1 MAVWVYR
8 GDDFDAG
15 QELSALRAAYT
26 GDPDKSA
33 GIVNGFFELLRIR
46 DAGFLPCSAWHA
58 TAGGL
63 FLFRDVKFRMAA
75 TVPGDGRAQTHDV
88 SLALSETFDSR
99 IWTLQD
105 RDAFLDKARDRVRR
119 GQAERWDDG
128 I

>member
-33 GIVNGFFELLRIR
+33 GIVNGFFELMRIR
-46 DAGFLPCSAWHA
+46 DSGFLPCYAWHLA
-58 TAGGL
+58 PGGV
-63 FLFRDVKFRMAA
+63 FLFRDVKFRMVA
-75 TVPGDGRAQTHDV
+75 TVPGDGRAQTQDV
-88 SLALSETFDSR
+88 SLALSETFESR
-99 IWTLQD
+99 MWTMQD
-105 RDAFLDKARDRVRR
+105 RDDFLDKARDRVRR
-119 GQAERWDDG
+119 GQAERWEDG